1 MCVVG
6 FIGVVSPVE
15 KTGRYVISVIA
26 DIAINIASRTLQ
38 GDRINPERY
47 PVSGEFAQQL
57 TGI

>member
-1 MCVVG
+1 
-6 FIGVVSPVE
+6 VSPVE
-15 KTGRYVISVIA
+15 KTGWYVISVIA